1 MLSLASIALALGAAL
16 PLVAARSPEIVQ
28 KDVVVIGG
36 GASGA
41 YAAVRLRDDFKKSIA
56 LIEKEAI
63 LGGMVDTYVDEKTG
77 AIYDYGVNSFLN
89 ISKSMDFFSRFNIS
103 ITTNSSTSTAT
114 TEYFDFN
121 TGKKVDFNAPSVTI
135 QIAAIA
141 KFLKVI
147 EPWESMLRPG
157 YWNFPEPKN
166 IPADL
171 LIPFGEF
178 LIKHG
183 VEKAAPL
190 MYTSTGLG
198 VGNMSEATTMF
209 ALQAFGWDMARAMVG
224 EMALYKPAS
233 GGNQA
238 LYNAIEKDLGD
249 DVFYSST
256 VVESTRSDNGVFLT
270 VRNHKT
276 GKLTR
281 IAARR
286 LLVAIE
292 PSESNMRPLDLS
304 PTEWNTLSKF
314 DYSNEFCGLVDNAA
328 FNTSYLYSNLPSTAA
343 PNHYLVFQDEPMVQ
357 SYEYS
362 GLDHLFRVMII
373 GNKST
378 TAADAKVL
386 AQDSFN
392 TLLKSGRLSGSTK
405 SQELSWA
412 AFATHG
418 PMHARVSVEEVKAG
432 FYQDLY
438 KLQGARSTWWTGGAF
453 SVNFQTTLWEFDEGL
468 FPKILEGL

>member
-1 MLSLASIALALGAAL
+1 PWPNRTLIYSLPIPFLRYTLFGIGASL
-16 PLVAARSPEIVQ
+16 PLLVTSNPEVIQ
-28 KDVVVIGG
+28 RDVVVIGG

-41 YAAVRLRDDFKKSIA
+41 YAAVRLRDDFNKSIA
-56 LIEKEAI
+56 LIEKQAT
-63 LGGMVDTYVDEKTG
+63 LGGMVNTYIDDKTS

-89 ISKSMDFFSRFNIS
+89 TSKSMVFFARFNIPV
-103 ITTNSSTSTAT
+103 TTNSTTSTAT
-114 TEYFDFN
+114 TQYFDFN
-121 TGKKVDFNAPSVTI
+121 NGKKVGFNAPSVAT
-135 QIAAIA
+135 QIATIA

-157 YWNFPEPKN
+157 YWNFPKPKN
-166 IPADL
+166 IPADF

-178 LIKHG
+178 LTKHG

-190 MYTSTGLG
+190 MYSSTGLG

-209 ALQAFGWDMARAMVG
+209 ALQAFV
-224 EMALYKPAS
+224 S

-238 LYNAIEKDLGD
+238 LYNAIEKDLGN

-256 VVESTRSDNGVFLT
+256 IFENSRANSGVLLT
-270 VRNHKT
+270 VRNHET
-276 GKLTR
+276 GEITR

-286 LLVAIE
+286 LLIAIE
-292 PSESNMRPLDLS
+292 PSESNMKPLDLS
-304 PTEWNTLSKF
+304 PSEWNTLSKF
-314 DYSNEFCGLVDNAA
+314 DFSNEFCGLVDNDA
-328 FNTSYLYSNLPSTAA
+328 FNTSYLYSNLPSDAA
-343 PNHYLVFQDEPMVQ
+343 PNHYLVFQDEPVVQ
-357 SYEYS
+357 SFEYS
-362 GLDHLFRVMII
+362 GLEHLFRVIII
-373 GNKST
+373 GNKTT
-378 TAADAKVL
+378 TAADAKSL

-392 TLLKSGRLSGSTK
+392 TLLKSGCLSSSTE
-405 SQELSWA
+405 SQDLSWA
-412 AFATHG
+412 ALSTHG
-418 PMHARVSVEEVKAG
+418 PMHARVPVEDVKAG

>member
-1 MLSLASIALALGAAL
+1 MLSFAYLVCGLGASL
-16 PLVAARSPEIVQ
+16 PLVSASSPEVIQ
-28 KDVVVIGG
+28 RDVVVIGG

-41 YAAVRLRDDFKKSIA
+41 YAAVRLRDDFNKSIA
-56 LIEKEAI
+56 LIEKEAR

-77 AIYDYGVNSFLN
+77 AIYDYGVDSFLN
-89 ISKSMDFFSRFNIS
+89 ISNSMDFFARFNIPV
-103 ITTNSSTSTAT
+103 TTNSTTSTAT

-121 TGKKVDFNAPSVTI
+121 TGKKVAFTAPSEAI

-157 YWNFPEPKN
+157 YWNFPEPKD
-166 IPADL
+166 IPADF
-171 LIPFGEF
+171 LITFGEF
-178 LIKHG
+178 LTKYG

-190 MYTSTGLG
+190 MYSTTGLG
-198 VGNMSEATTMF
+198 VGNMSEVATMF

-224 EMALYKPAS
+224 EMALYKPVS

-238 LYNAIEKDLGD
+238 LYNAIEEDLGD

-256 VVESTRSDNGVFLT
+256 VIESSRSDHGVFLT

-292 PSESNMRPLDLS
+292 PSESNMKPLDLS
-304 PTEWNTLSKF
+304 PSEWNTLSKF
-314 DYSNEFCGLVDNAA
+314 DFSNEYCGLVDNAA

-343 PNHYLVFQDEPMVQ
+343 PNHYLVFQNEPVVQ
-357 SYEYS
+357 SFEYS

-373 GNKST
+373 GNKTT
-378 TAADAKVL
+378 TAADAKAL

-392 TLLKSGRLSGSTK
+392 TLLKSGRLSGSTE

-418 PMHARVSVEEVKAG
+418 PMHARASVEDVKAG